1 MGFDLKTLYLFITK
15 GKLLNKIKP
24 KMILRNHIIF
34 KLPSINLVNKTG
46 TSLVITILNS
56 QTKKKKKKK
65 QNYIIVPYPYCK

>member
-46 TSLVITILNS
+46 TSLIITILNS
-56 QTKKKKKKK
+56 QTKKKKKK
-65 QNYIIVPYPYCK
+65 NRTTL